1 MMNKLLLTIVIITTL
16 TACQKKPEPS
26 LSSSSDTVNPS
37 TSTLDLPDSSP
48 QSKEQEAEAAAIAHD
63 HYDPDSIYTGAE
75 NIDIPPPQLKRE
87 LLESESVEVK
97 YRPVDAYP
105 NFKVSTNTV
114 YDFTRLKVFS
124 EINDVI
130 DKIEIDNPNCKIISV
145 EPSTIKFPKVTYYGD
160 LFNLVLKGC
169 NATEIKEVNL
179 YTTHGKITYR
189 AIVEQ

>member
-16 TACQKKPEPS
+16 VACQKKPEPS
-26 LSSSSDTVNPS
+26 LSSSSDAVSPS
-37 TSTLDLPDSSP
+37 NSTLDLPDSSP

-63 HYDPDSIYTGAE
+63 RYDPDSIYTGAE
-75 NIDIPPPQLKRE
+75 NIDIPQPQLKRE
-87 LLESESVEVK
+87 LLESEAVEVK
-97 YRPVDAYP
+97 YRPVDTYP

-130 DKIEIDNPNCKIISV
+130 DKVEIDNPNCKIISV
-145 EPSTIKFPKVTYYGD
+145 EPSAIKFPKVTYYGD

>member
-26 LSSSSDTVNPS
+26 LSSSSDAGSPS
-37 TSTLDLPDSSP
+37 TSTLDLPNSSP

-63 HYDPDSIYTGAE
+63 RYDPDSIYTGAE

-87 LLESESVEVK
+87 LLESEAVEVK

-105 NFKVSTNTV
+105 NFKVITSTV
-114 YDFTRLKVFS
+114 YDTTRLKVVS
-124 EINDVI
+124 EVNDVI
-130 DKIEIDNPNCKIISV
+130 DKVEIDNPSCKVIGV
-145 EPSTIKFPKVTYYGD
+145 EPFTTKFPSVSYYGAV
-160 LFNLVLKGC
+160 FNIVLKGC
-169 NATEIKEVNL
+169 SAEEIKEIYL

>member
-1 MMNKLLLTIVIITTL
+1 MNKLLLTIVIITTL
-16 TACQKKPEPS
+16 VACQKKPEPS
-26 LSSSSDTVNPS
+26 LSSSSDAVSPS
-37 TSTLDLPDSSP
+37 NSTLDLPDSSP

-63 HYDPDSIYTGAE
+63 RYDPDSIYTGAE
-75 NIDIPPPQLKRE
+75 NIDIPQPQLKRE
-87 LLESESVEVK
+87 LLESEAVEVK
-97 YRPVDAYP
+97 YRPVDTYP

-130 DKIEIDNPNCKIISV
+130 DKVEIDNPNCKIISV
-145 EPSTIKFPKVTYYGD
+145 EPSAIKFPKVTYYGD

>member
-1 MMNKLLLTIVIITTL
+1 MKKLILATVLVSTL
-16 TACQKKPEPS
+16 TACQKKPDEH
-26 LSSSSDTVNPS
+26 SSAVSSEIQASIDT
-37 TSTLDLPDSSP
+37 
-48 QSKEQEAEAAAIAHD
+48 QSESNLQVKEQEAEAAAIAHD
-63 HYDPDSIYTGAE
+63 RYDPDSTYTVTE

-87 LLESESVEVK
+87 LLASEALEVK

-105 NFKVSTNTV
+105 NFKVITSTV

-130 DKIEIDNPNCKIISV
+130 DKVEIDNTNCKIISV
-145 EPSTIKFPKVTYYGD
+145 EPTAIKFPKVTYYGD

-169 NATEIKEVNL
+169 NAEEIKEVHL

-189 AIVEQ
+189 AIVEE